1 MRAIRGRDGWIL
13 LGLWLAGVLLDVL
26 WLQRHA
32 QPPGWDQG
40 EHLSRALG
48 IWQVLGEAAPL
59 DPLWWHRLWAEA
71 PSYRG
76 PFTYLVTAPVFSLLG
91 PGYGSAVL
99 SNSLFQALLLG
110 SLHGLGRLAH
120 GRAAGLWAA
129 FLCTVAPALL
139 NQRSDYLID
148 FSLTAVLTA
157 TWWLLTVR
165 VLGRP
170 RHRWLWS
177 LGSGLG
183 LGVIVLTRPTGL
195 VMLWLPLLAL
205 AWRALAPLLR
215 RGRPD
220 PRARFGRLAE
230 ALLAAA
236 AAAAV
241 AWPWWSQNWLT
252 ILSTVNKARQWG
264 VLYQEG
270 LEANT
275 LAGWLF
281 YPRLLPT
288 MAGAA
293 LVAVVVA
300 GGALSRWRRGGPGRG
315 LAWRRLSWWLSF
327 PLGALLLATL
337 MSTKDFRFVLPL
349 VPQLCLGLGIVLASA
364 AGRWTPVW
372 RLAVVAIGIWGAL
385 ASQFALAA
393 NPTAFPPRPPVAGPP
408 WPLEAIVATIRQRSP
423 HQLSTLAVLPD
434 SQGLNAFNL
443 DAEGRR
449 QDFRVAARQT
459 VAPLDQLDGDL
470 AGYDWFL
477 LKGGD
482 QGVMSDERQ
491 AALAAMVRRSPAFQA
506 AGSWPLPDG
515 SSAELL
521 GRRDL
526 SLEVAPVACG
536 PGRDLELNLA
546 VEPPPPLRPGSAAVL
561 VSRLRGPADAL
572 RDGLLLL
579 DWRPGPAPSSGPA
592 DAGQTVVGA
601 RPVWRH
607 DRGIGQ
613 GLVRASPGGCLEVR
627 ERLALVV
634 PAGLP
639 NGTYRLRARALDS
652 QGRPLALRSAPL
664 TLTLTGG
671 GAPGGLAPGGQA
683 QARDAGAP
691 PNRIDQLLA
700 LGRLL
705 RAGDL
710 DRLFRQVGQ
719 INQRDP
725 QQVYLA
731 QGERLLRTRLQETGA
746 DPGEAGLEDL
756 YGLALAQALQ
766 RHADGAVDTLQRIVS
781 LEPTNPHALMAL
793 GFVQLYRFRPGQAQE
808 ALDAAARLDPGNRT
822 LRTLRIVA
830 RGLRLDVTGTLALLR

>member
-1 MRAIRGRDGWIL
+1 MRLARGRDGWIL

-26 WLQRHA
+26 WLRRHG
-32 QPPGWDQG
+32 QPPAWDQG

-48 IWQVLGEAAPL
+48 VWQVLGEAAPF
-59 DPLWWHRLWAEA
+59 DPLWWQRLWAET
-71 PSYRG
+71 PTYRG

-91 PGYGSAVL
+91 PGYGSAIL
-99 SNSLFQALLLG
+99 SNGLFQALLLG
-110 SLHGLGRLAH
+110 SLYGLGRLAH
-120 GRAAGLWAA
+120 SRAAGLWAA
-129 FLCTVAPALL
+129 FLCGVAPALL

-165 VLGRP
+165 VLSSP
-170 RHRWLWS
+170 RHPWLWS
-177 LGSGLG
+177 LGGGLG
-183 LGVIVLTRPTGL
+183 LGAVVLTRPTGL
-195 VMLWLPLLAL
+195 VMLWLPLLVLAWMAL
-205 AWRALAPLLR
+205 AALVQ
-215 RGRPD
+215 RGRP
-220 PRARFGRLAE
+220 ARLAE
-230 ALLAAA
+230 SLLAVAA
-236 AAAAV
+236 ATVV

-264 VLYQEG
+264 VLYQDG

-300 GGALSRWRRGGPGRG
+300 GGLLSRWRRRG
-315 LAWRRLSWWLSF
+315 APANALPWPQLAWWLSF
-327 PLGALLLATL
+327 PLGTLLLATL

-349 VPQLCLGLGIVLASA
+349 VPQLCLGLGVLLASA
-364 AGRWTPVW
+364 TGRWTTGW
-372 RLAVVAIGIWGAL
+372 RLAVVGIGVWGAL

-393 NPTAFPPRPPVAGPP
+393 NPTGFPPRPPISGPP

-449 QDFRVAARQT
+449 QNFRIAARQT
-459 VAPLDQLDGDL
+459 VAPVDQLDGDL
-470 AGYDWFL
+470 AGFDWFL

-482 QGVMSDERQ
+482 QGVMSDARQ
-491 AALAAMVRRSPAFQA
+491 AALDAMVRRSPAFQA
-506 AGSWPLPDG
+506 AGRWPLPDG
-515 SSAELL
+515 SSAELF
-521 GRRDL
+521 GRRQL
-526 SLEVAPVACG
+526 SLAVTPVACG
-536 PGRDLELNLA
+536 PDPSLQLDLS
-546 VEPPPPLRPGSAAVL
+546 VEPPAPLRPGSEAVL
-561 VSRLRGPADAL
+561 VSRLRGPAAQL

-579 DWRPGPAPSSGPA
+579 DWRP
-592 DAGQTVVGA
+592 D
-601 RPVWRH
+601 WRH

-613 GLVRASPGGCLEVR
+613 GMVRARPSGCLEVR

-639 NGTYRLRARALDS
+639 DGSYRLRARAIDG

-664 TLTLTGG
+664 TLTVAATGE
-671 GAPGGLAPGGQA
+671 LATEPDG
-683 QARDAGAP
+683 GAP

-705 RAGDL
+705 RRGELDL
-710 DRLFRQVGQ
+710 LFRQVGQ

-725 QQVYLA
+725 QQIYLV
-731 QGERLLRTRLQETGA
+731 QGERLLQARLQERPPSSG
-746 DPGEAGLEDL
+746 GAGLEDL

-793 GFVQLYRFRPGQAQE
+793 GFVQLYRFHPGQAQV

-822 LRTLRIVA
+822 LRTLRAVA
-830 RGLRLDVTGTLALLR
+830 SGLRLDVAGTLALLR

>member
-1 MRAIRGRDGWIL
+1 MRRTWGRDGWIL

-32 QPPGWDQG
+32 QPPAWDQG

-48 IWQVLGEAAPL
+48 VWQVLTEAAPL
-59 DPLWWHRLWAEA
+59 DPHWWQRLWAET
-71 PSYRG
+71 PTYRG

-91 PGYGSAVL
+91 PGYGSAIL

-129 FLCTVAPALL
+129 FLCAVSPALL

-157 TWWLLTVR
+157 TWWLLSVR

-170 RHRWLWS
+170 RHPWLWS
-177 LGSGLG
+177 LAGGLG
-183 LGVIVLTRPTGL
+183 LGAVVLTRPTGL
-195 VMLWLPLLAL
+195 VMLWLPLLGL
-205 AWRALAPLLR
+205 AWRALAPLLQ
-215 RGRPD
+215 RGRRD
-220 PRARFGRLAE
+220 PRTRFGRLAE

-236 AAAAV
+236 AATAV

-264 VLYQEG
+264 VLYQDG
-270 LEANT
+270 LEATT

-293 LVAVVVA
+293 LVALVVA
-300 GGALSRWRRGGPGRG
+300 GGALSHWRNPGGPAGPVP
-315 LAWRRLSWWLSF
+315 WRRLAWWLSF

-364 AGRWTPVW
+364 AGRWTPLW
-372 RLAVVAIGIWGAL
+372 RLAVVVIGIWGAL

-393 NPTAFPPRPPVAGPP
+393 NPTAFPPRPPVGGPP

-459 VAPLDQLDGDL
+459 VAPVDQLDGDL
-470 AGYDWFL
+470 AGFDWFL

-491 AALAAMVRRSPAFQA
+491 AALDALVRQSPAFRI
-506 AGSWPLPDG
+506 AGRWPLADG
-515 SSAELL
+515 SSAELF
-521 GRRDL
+521 GRRAL
-526 SLEVAPVACG
+526 GLEVDPVACG
-536 PGRDLELNLA
+536 PGPGLALNLA
-546 VEPPPPLRPGSAAVL
+546 VEPPPPLRPGSGAVL
-561 VSRLRGPADAL
+561 VSRLRGPAAEL
-572 RDGLLLL
+572 REGLLLL
-579 DWRPGPAPSSGPA
+579 DWLPQPPDPSGKAATGAAPA
-592 DAGQTVVGA
+592 
-601 RPVWRH
+601 WRH

-613 GLVRASPGGCLEVR
+613 GMVRAAPAGCLEVR
-627 ERLALVV
+627 ERLALLV

-639 NGTYRLRARALDS
+639 DGSYRLRARALDR

-664 TLTLTGG
+664 TLTVAGG
-671 GAPGGLAPGGQA
+671 VESPAA
-683 QARDAGAP
+683 QALDAVAP
-691 PNRIDQLLA
+691 PSRIDQLVA

-705 RAGDL
+705 RRGDL

-725 QQVYLA
+725 QQIYLS
-731 QGERLLRTRLQETGA
+731 QGERLLRARLQETGSA
-746 DPGEAGLEDL
+746 PGEAGLEDL

-766 RHADGAVDTLQRIVS
+766 RHADGAAGTLQRIVS

-793 GFVQLYRFRPGQAQE
+793 GFVQLYRFHPGQAQV
-808 ALDAAARLDPGNRT
+808 ALDAAARLDPGNST
-822 LRTLRIVA
+822 LRTLRAVA
-830 RGLRLDVTGTLALLR
+830 RGLRLDLAGSLALLR

>member
-1 MRAIRGRDGWIL
+1 MRRTRGRDGWIL
-13 LGLWLAGVLLDVL
+13 LGLWLAGLLLDVI
-26 WLQRHA
+26 WLQRHT
-32 QPPGWDQG
+32 QPPAWDQG

-48 IWQVLGEAAPL
+48 VWQVLGEAAPL
-59 DPLWWHRLWAEA
+59 DPLWWQRLWAET
-71 PSYRG
+71 PTYRG
-76 PFTYLVTAPVFSLLG
+76 PLTYLVTAPVFSLLG
-91 PGYGSAVL
+91 SGYGSAIL

-110 SLHGLGRLAH
+110 SLYGLGRLAR

-129 FLCTVAPALL
+129 FLCAVSPALL

-165 VLGRP
+165 VLSRP
-170 RHRWLWS
+170 RRPWLWS
-177 LGSGLG
+177 LGGGLG
-183 LGVIVLTRPTGL
+183 LGAVLLTRPTGL
-195 VMLWLPLLAL
+195 VMLWLPLLGL
-205 AWRALAPLLR
+205 AWKALAPLLR
-215 RGRPD
+215 RGRQG

-230 ALLAAA
+230 ALLAAT

-264 VLYQEG
+264 VLYQDG

-300 GGALSRWRRGGPGRG
+300 GGALSRWQRRGAPAPVVPWPQ
-315 LAWRRLSWWLSF
+315 LAWWLSF

-364 AGRWTPVW
+364 TGRWTPVW

-449 QDFRVAARQT
+449 QEFRVAARQT
-459 VAPLDQLDGDL
+459 VAPLEELNGDL
-470 AGYDWFL
+470 AGFDWFL
-477 LKGGD
+477 LKSGD

-491 AALAAMVRRSPAFQA
+491 AALDGLVRRSAAFRA
-506 AGSWPLPDG
+506 AGRWPLPDG
-515 SSAELL
+515 SSAELF
-521 GRRDL
+521 GRRSL
-526 SLEVAPVACG
+526 GLEVVPVACG
-536 PGRDLELNLA
+536 PGRDLDLSLA
-546 VEPPPPLRPGSAAVL
+546 VEPPPPLRPGSGAVL
-561 VSRLRGPADAL
+561 VSRLQGPAAVL

-579 DWRPGPAPSSGPA
+579 DWLPQPPTPS
-592 DAGQTVVGA
+592 GQVAATA
-601 RPVWRH
+601 MPRWRH

-613 GLVRASPGGCLEVR
+613 GMVRAAPGGCLEVR

-634 PAGLP
+634 PAGLAD
-639 NGTYRLRARALDS
+639 GSYRLRARALDR
-652 QGRPLALRSAPL
+652 QGRPLPLRSAPL
-664 TLTLTGG
+664 TLTVAGD
-671 GAPGGLAPGGQA
+671 GAQGPEVQA
-683 QARDAGAP
+683 IKAAAP
-691 PNRIDQLLA
+691 PIRIDQLVE

-705 RAGDL
+705 RSGDL

-725 QQVYLA
+725 QQIYLS

-746 DPGEAGLEDL
+746 DPGEADLEDL

-793 GFVQLYRFRPGQAQE
+793 GFVQLYRFHPGQAQV

-822 LRTLRIVA
+822 LRTLRAVA
-830 RGLRLDVTGTLALLR
+830 SGLRLDVAGTLALLR

>member
-1 MRAIRGRDGWIL
+1 MRLARSRDGWIL
-13 LGLWLAGVLLDVL
+13 LGLWLAGLLLDGL
-26 WLQRHA
+26 WLQRHG
-32 QPPGWDQG
+32 QPPAWDQG

-48 IWQVLGEAAPL
+48 VWQVLGEAAPF
-59 DPLWWHRLWAEA
+59 DPSWWQRLWAET
-71 PSYRG
+71 PTYRG
-76 PFTYLVTAPVFSLLG
+76 PVTYLVTAPVFSLLG
-91 PGYGSAVL
+91 PSYGSAIL

-110 SLHGLGRLAH
+110 SLYGLGRLAH
-120 GRAAGLWAA
+120 SRAAGLWAA
-129 FLCTVAPALL
+129 FLCGVAPALL

-165 VLGRP
+165 VLARP
-170 RHRWLWS
+170 RHPWLWS
-177 LGSGLG
+177 LGGGLG
-183 LGVIVLTRPTGL
+183 LGAVVLTRPTGL

-205 AWRALAPLLR
+205 AWMALAALIQ
-215 RGRPD
+215 RGR
-220 PRARFGRLAE
+220 RARLGE
-230 ALLAAA
+230 VLLAVAA
-236 AAAAV
+236 ATAM

-264 VLYQEG
+264 VLYQDG

-288 MAGAA
+288 MAGAG

-300 GGALSRWRRGGPGRG
+300 GGLLSRWRRRG
-315 LAWRRLSWWLSF
+315 APANALPWPQLAWWLSF

-349 VPQLCLGLGIVLASA
+349 VPQLCLGLGILLASA
-364 AGRWTPVW
+364 TGRWTTGW
-372 RLAVVAIGIWGAL
+372 RLAVVGIGVWGAL

-393 NPTAFPPRPPVAGPP
+393 NPTGFPPRPPIAGPG

-449 QDFRVAARQT
+449 QSFRVAARQT
-459 VAPLDQLDGDL
+459 VAPVDQLNGDL
-470 AGYDWFL
+470 AGFDWFL

-482 QGVMSDERQ
+482 QGVMSDARQ
-491 AALAAMVRRSPAFQA
+491 AALDAMVRRSPAFQA
-506 AGSWPLPDG
+506 AGRWPLPDG
-515 SSAELL
+515 SSAELF
-521 GRRDL
+521 GRRQL
-526 SLEVAPVACG
+526 SLAVTPVACG
-536 PGRDLELNLA
+536 PDPSLQLDLSVKPA
-546 VEPPPPLRPGSAAVL
+546 APLRPGSEAVL
-561 VSRLRGPADAL
+561 VSRLRGPAAQL

-579 DWRPGPAPSSGPA
+579 DWRP
-592 DAGQTVVGA
+592 D
-601 RPVWRH
+601 WRH

-613 GLVRASPGGCLEVR
+613 GMVRAGPSGCLEVR

-639 NGTYRLRARALDS
+639 DGSYRLRARAIDG

-664 TLTLTGG
+664 TLTVAATGEVATESDG
-671 GAPGGLAPGGQA
+671 GV
-683 QARDAGAP
+683 P

-705 RAGDL
+705 RRGELDL
-710 DRLFRQVGQ
+710 LFRQVGQ

-725 QQVYLA
+725 QQIYLA
-731 QGERLLRTRLQETGA
+731 QGERLLRARLQERPPSSGSA
-746 DPGEAGLEDL
+746 DLEDL

-793 GFVQLYRFRPGQAQE
+793 GFVQLYRFHPGQAQV

-822 LRTLRIVA
+822 LRTLRAVA
-830 RGLRLDVTGTLALLR
+830 SGLRLDVAGTLALLR

>member
-1 MRAIRGRDGWIL
+1 MRLARGRDGWIL

-26 WLQRHA
+26 WLRRHG
-32 QPPGWDQG
+32 QPPAWDQG

-48 IWQVLGEAAPL
+48 VWQVLGEAAPF
-59 DPLWWHRLWAEA
+59 DPLWWQRLWAET
-71 PSYRG
+71 PTYRG

-91 PGYGSAVL
+91 PGYGSAIL
-99 SNSLFQALLLG
+99 SNGLFQALLLG
-110 SLHGLGRLAH
+110 SLYGLGRLAH
-120 GRAAGLWAA
+120 SRAAGLWAA
-129 FLCTVAPALL
+129 FLCGVAPALL

-165 VLGRP
+165 VLARP
-170 RHRWLWS
+170 RHPWLWS
-177 LGSGLG
+177 LGGGLG
-183 LGVIVLTRPTGL
+183 LGAVVLTRPTGL
-195 VMLWLPLLAL
+195 VMLWLPLLVLAWMAL
-205 AWRALAPLLR
+205 AALVQ
-215 RGRPD
+215 RGRP
-220 PRARFGRLAE
+220 ARLAQS
-230 ALLAAA
+230 LLAAA
-236 AAAAV
+236 AATAV

-264 VLYQEG
+264 VLYQDG

-300 GGALSRWRRGGPGRG
+300 GGLLSRWRRRG
-315 LAWRRLSWWLSF
+315 APANALPWPQLAWWLSF

-349 VPQLCLGLGIVLASA
+349 VPQLCLGLGVLLASA
-364 AGRWTPVW
+364 TGRWTTGW
-372 RLAVVAIGIWGAL
+372 RLAVVGIGVWGAL

-393 NPTAFPPRPPVAGPP
+393 NPTGFPPRPPIAGPP

-449 QDFRVAARQT
+449 QNFRVAARQT
-459 VAPLDQLDGDL
+459 VAPVDQLDGDL
-470 AGYDWFL
+470 AGFDWFL

-482 QGVMSDERQ
+482 QGVMSDARQ
-491 AALAAMVRRSPAFQA
+491 AALDAMVRRSPAFQA
-506 AGSWPLPDG
+506 TGRWPLPDG
-515 SSAELL
+515 SSAELF

-526 SLEVAPVACG
+526 SLAVTPVACG
-536 PGRDLELNLA
+536 PDPSLQLDLS
-546 VEPPPPLRPGSAAVL
+546 VEPPAPLRPGSEAVL
-561 VSRLRGPADAL
+561 VSRLRGPAAQL

-579 DWRPGPAPSSGPA
+579 DWRP
-592 DAGQTVVGA
+592 D
-601 RPVWRH
+601 WRH

-613 GLVRASPGGCLEVR
+613 GMVRAGSSGCLEVR

-639 NGTYRLRARALDS
+639 DGSYGLRARAIDGR
-652 QGRPLALRSAPL
+652 GRPLALRSGPL
-664 TLTLTGG
+664 TLTVAAAGEVATGPDG
-671 GAPGGLAPGGQA
+671 
-683 QARDAGAP
+683 GAP

-705 RAGDL
+705 RRGELDL
-710 DRLFRQVGQ
+710 LFRQVGQ

-725 QQVYLA
+725 QQIYLA
-731 QGERLLRTRLQETGA
+731 QGERLLRARLQERPPSSGGA
-746 DPGEAGLEDL
+746 DLEGL

-793 GFVQLYRFRPGQAQE
+793 GFVQLYRFHPGQAQV

-822 LRTLRIVA
+822 LRTLRAVA
-830 RGLRLDVTGTLALLR
+830 SGLRLDVAGTLALLR

>member
-1 MRAIRGRDGWIL
+1 MRRTRGRDGWIL
-13 LGLWLAGVLLDVL
+13 LGLWLAGVLLDGL

-32 QPPGWDQG
+32 QPPAWDQG

-48 IWQVLGEAAPL
+48 VWQVLGEAAPL
-59 DPLWWHRLWAEA
+59 DPLWWQRLWAET
-71 PSYRG
+71 PTYRG
-76 PFTYLVTAPVFSLLG
+76 PLTYLVTAPVFSLLG
-91 PGYGSAVL
+91 PGYGSAIL

-110 SLHGLGRLAH
+110 SLYGLGRLAR

-129 FLCTVAPALL
+129 FFCAVAPALL

-165 VLGRP
+165 VLGCPRRP
-170 RHRWLWS
+170 WLWS
-177 LGSGLG
+177 LAGGLG
-183 LGVIVLTRPTGL
+183 LGAVVLTRPTGL

-215 RGRPD
+215 RGR
-220 PRARFGRLAE
+220 FGRIAE
-230 ALLAAA
+230 LLLAAA
-236 AAAAV
+236 AATAV

-264 VLYQEG
+264 VLYQDG

-300 GGALSRWRRGGPGRG
+300 GGALHWWRNRGVPAGALP
-315 LAWRRLSWWLSF
+315 WRRLAWWLSF

-372 RLAVVAIGIWGAL
+372 RLAVVAIGLWGAL

-459 VAPLDQLDGDL
+459 VGPVDQLDGDL
-470 AGYDWFL
+470 AGFDWFL

-491 AALAAMVRRSPAFQA
+491 AALDGLVRRSPAFQA
-506 AGSWPLPDG
+506 AGRWPLPDG
-515 SSAELL
+515 SSAELF
-521 GRRDL
+521 GRRQL
-526 SLEVAPVACG
+526 SLAVTPAACG
-536 PGRDLELNLA
+536 PGRDLALNLT
-546 VEPPPPLRPGSAAVL
+546 VEPPPPLRPGTGAVL
-561 VSRLRGPADAL
+561 VSRLRGPAAEL

-579 DWRPGPAPSSGPA
+579 DWRPDAAA
-592 DAGQTVVGA
+592 DGVPT
-601 RPVWRH
+601 WRH

-613 GLVRASPGGCLEVR
+613 GMVRAAPGGCLEVR

-639 NGTYRLRARALDS
+639 DGSYRLRARALDR
-652 QGRPLALRSAPL
+652 QGRPLPLRSAPL
-664 TLTLTGG
+664 TLAVAGG
-671 GAPGGLAPGGQA
+671 GAQGPEAQGKGA
-683 QARDAGAP
+683 QAMDTGAP
-691 PNRIDQLLA
+691 PNRIDQLVE

-725 QQVYLA
+725 QQIYLS
-731 QGERLLRTRLQETGA
+731 QGERLLRARLQETGA
-746 DPGEAGLEDL
+746 DPGEADLEDL

-793 GFVQLYRFRPGQAQE
+793 GFVQLYRFHPGQAQV

-822 LRTLRIVA
+822 LRTLRAVA
-830 RGLRLDVTGTLALLR
+830 SGLRLDVAGTLALLR

>member
-1 MRAIRGRDGWIL
+1 MRLARGRDGWIL
-13 LGLWLAGVLLDVL
+13 LGLWLAGLLLDVL

-32 QPPGWDQG
+32 QPPAWDQG

-48 IWQVLGEAAPL
+48 VWQVLGEVAPF
-59 DPLWWHRLWAEA
+59 DPLWWQRLWAET
-71 PSYRG
+71 PTYRG

-91 PGYGSAVL
+91 PGYSSAIL

-110 SLHGLGRLAH
+110 SLYGLGRLAH

-129 FLCTVAPALL
+129 FLCGVAPALL

-165 VLGRP
+165 VLARP
-170 RHRWLWS
+170 RHPWLWS
-177 LGSGLG
+177 LGGGLG
-183 LGVIVLTRPTGL
+183 LGAVVLTRPTGL
-195 VMLWLPLLAL
+195 VMLWLPLLVLAWMAL
-205 AWRALAPLLR
+205 AALVQ
-215 RGRPD
+215 RGRQ
-220 PRARFGRLAE
+220 ARLAE

-236 AAAAV
+236 AATAV

-264 VLYQEG
+264 VLYQVG

-288 MAGAA
+288 MAGAG

-300 GGALSRWRRGGPGRG
+300 GGALGRWRRRG
-315 LAWRRLSWWLSF
+315 APAKALPWPQLAWWLSF

-349 VPQLCLGLGIVLASA
+349 VPQLCLGLGILLASA
-364 AGRWTPVW
+364 TGRWTTGW
-372 RLAVVAIGIWGAL
+372 RLAVVGIGVWGAL

-393 NPTAFPPRPPVAGPP
+393 NPTGFPPRPPIAGPG

-449 QDFRVAARQT
+449 QSFRVAARQT
-459 VAPLDQLDGDL
+459 VAPVDQLNGDL
-470 AGYDWFL
+470 AGFDWFL

-482 QGVMSDERQ
+482 QGVMSDARQ
-491 AALAAMVRRSPAFQA
+491 AALDAMVRRSPAFQP
-506 AGSWPLPDG
+506 AGRWPLPDG
-515 SSAELL
+515 SSAELF
-521 GRRDL
+521 GRRNL
-526 SLEVAPVACG
+526 SLAVRPVACG
-536 PGRDLELNLA
+536 PDPSLQLDLS
-546 VEPPPPLRPGSAAVL
+546 VEPAAPLRPRSEAVL
-561 VSRLRGPADAL
+561 VSRLRGPAAQL
-572 RDGLLLL
+572 REGLLLL
-579 DWRPGPAPSSGPA
+579 DWRP
-592 DAGQTVVGA
+592 D
-601 RPVWRH
+601 WRH

-613 GLVRASPGGCLEVR
+613 GMVRAGPSGCLEVR

-639 NGTYRLRARALDS
+639 DGSYRLRARAIDG

-664 TLTLTGG
+664 TLTVAATGEVASEADG
-671 GAPGGLAPGGQA
+671 GV
-683 QARDAGAP
+683 P

-705 RAGDL
+705 RRGELDL
-710 DRLFRQVGQ
+710 LFRQVGQ

-725 QQVYLA
+725 QQIYLA
-731 QGERLLRTRLQETGA
+731 QGERLLRARLQERPPSSGSA
-746 DPGEAGLEDL
+746 DLEDL

-781 LEPTNPHALMAL
+781 LEPTNSHALMAL
-793 GFVQLYRFRPGQAQE
+793 GFVQLYRFHPGQAQV

-822 LRTLRIVA
+822 LRTLRAVA
-830 RGLRLDVTGTLALLR
+830 SGLRLDVAGTLALLR

>member
-1 MRAIRGRDGWIL
+1 MRLARGRDAWIL
-13 LGLWLAGVLLDVL
+13 LGLWLAGLLLDVL
-26 WLQRHA
+26 WLQRHG
-32 QPPGWDQG
+32 QPPAWDQG

-48 IWQVLGEAAPL
+48 VWQVLGEAAPF
-59 DPLWWHRLWAEA
+59 DPLWWHRLWAET
-71 PSYRG
+71 PTYRG

-91 PGYGSAVL
+91 PGYGSAIL

-110 SLHGLGRLAH
+110 SLYGLGRLAH
-120 GRAAGLWAA
+120 SRAAGLWAA
-129 FLCTVAPALL
+129 FLCGVAPALL

-165 VLGRP
+165 VLARP
-170 RHRWLWS
+170 HRPWLWS
-177 LGSGLG
+177 LGGGLG
-183 LGVIVLTRPTGL
+183 LGAVVLTRPTGL

-205 AWRALAPLLR
+205 AWMALLAPIQP
-215 RGRPD
+215 GRP
-220 PRARFGRLAE
+220 ARLSRLAQL
-230 ALLAAA
+230 LLAAA
-236 AAAAV
+236 AATVV

-264 VLYQEG
+264 VLYQDG

-300 GGALSRWRRGGPGRG
+300 GGGLSLRRRHGAPATALP
-315 LAWRRLSWWLSF
+315 WRRLTWWLSF

-349 VPQLCLGLGIVLASA
+349 VPQLCLGLGILLGSA
-364 AGRWTPVW
+364 TGRWTTGW
-372 RLAVVAIGIWGAL
+372 RLAVVGIGIWGAL

-393 NPTAFPPRPPVAGPP
+393 NPTGFPPRPPIAGPP

-459 VAPLDQLDGDL
+459 VAPVDQLGGDL
-470 AGYDWFL
+470 AGFDWFL

-491 AALAAMVRRSPAFQA
+491 AALDGMVRRSPAFQA
-506 AGSWPLPDG
+506 AGRWPLPDG
-515 SSAELL
+515 SSAELFE
-521 GRRDL
+521 RRQL
-526 SLEVAPVACG
+526 SLEVTPVACG
-536 PGRDLELNLA
+536 PDPSLQLDLS
-546 VEPPPPLRPGSAAVL
+546 VEPPAPLRPGSEAVL
-561 VSRLRGPADAL
+561 VSRLRGPAAQL

-579 DWRPGPAPSSGPA
+579 DWRQETAGGGLPS
-592 DAGQTVVGA
+592 
-601 RPVWRH
+601 WRH

-613 GLVRASPGGCLEVR
+613 GMLRAGSSACLEVR

-639 NGTYRLRARALDS
+639 DGTYQLRARALDR
-652 QGRPLALRSAPL
+652 QEQPLALRSSPL
-664 TLTLTGG
+664 PLAVAADGAGG
-671 GAPGGLAPGGQA
+671 G
-683 QARDAGAP
+683 RGAP
-691 PNRIDQLLA
+691 PNRIDQLVA

-705 RAGDL
+705 RRGEL
-710 DRLFRQVGQ
+710 DRLFQQVGQ

-725 QQVYLA
+725 QQIYLA
-731 QGERLLRTRLQETGA
+731 QAERLLRARLQAPPPDTGGS
-746 DPGEAGLEDL
+746 DLEDL

-793 GFVQLYRFRPGQAQE
+793 GFVQLYRFHPGQAQV

-822 LRTLRIVA
+822 LRTLRAVA
-830 RGLRLDVTGTLALLR
+830 SGLRLDVAGTLALLR

>member
-1 MRAIRGRDGWIL
+1 MRLARSRDGWIL
-13 LGLWLAGVLLDVL
+13 LGLWLAGLLLDGL
-26 WLQRHA
+26 WLQRHG
-32 QPPGWDQG
+32 QPPAWDQG

-48 IWQVLGEAAPL
+48 VWQVLGEAAPF
-59 DPLWWHRLWAEA
+59 DPSWWQRLWAET
-71 PSYRG
+71 PTYRG

-91 PGYGSAVL
+91 PGYGSAIL

-110 SLHGLGRLAH
+110 SLYGLGRLAH
-120 GRAAGLWAA
+120 SRAAGLWAA
-129 FLCTVAPALL
+129 FLCGVAPALL

-157 TWWLLTVR
+157 TWWLLSVR
-165 VLGRP
+165 VLARS
-170 RHRWLWS
+170 RHPWLWS
-177 LGSGLG
+177 LGGGLG
-183 LGVIVLTRPTGL
+183 LGAVVLTRPTGL

-205 AWRALAPLLR
+205 AWMALADLVQ
-215 RGRPD
+215 RGRP
-220 PRARFGRLAE
+220 ARLGE
-230 ALLAAA
+230 SLLAVAA
-236 AAAAV
+236 ATAV

-264 VLYQEG
+264 VLYQDG

-300 GGALSRWRRGGPGRG
+300 GGLLGRWRRRG
-315 LAWRRLSWWLSF
+315 APAKALPWPQLAWWLSF

-349 VPQLCLGLGIVLASA
+349 VPQLCLGLGILLASA
-364 AGRWTPVW
+364 TGRWTTGW
-372 RLAVVAIGIWGAL
+372 RLAVVGIGVWGAL

-393 NPTAFPPRPPVAGPP
+393 NPTGFPPRPPIAGPG

-449 QDFRVAARQT
+449 QNFRVAARQT
-459 VAPLDQLDGDL
+459 VAPVDQLDGDL
-470 AGYDWFL
+470 AGFDWFL

-482 QGVMSDERQ
+482 QGVMSDARQ
-491 AALAAMVRRSPAFQA
+491 TALDAMVRRSPAFQA
-506 AGSWPLPDG
+506 AGRWPLPDG
-515 SSAELL
+515 SSAELF
-521 GRRDL
+521 GRRNL
-526 SLEVAPVACG
+526 SLAVTPVACG
-536 PGRDLELNLA
+536 PDPSLQLDLN
-546 VEPPPPLRPGSAAVL
+546 VEPPAPLRPGREAVL
-561 VSRLRGPADAL
+561 VSRLRGPAAQL

-579 DWRPGPAPSSGPA
+579 DWRP
-592 DAGQTVVGA
+592 D
-601 RPVWRH
+601 WRH

-613 GLVRASPGGCLEVR
+613 GMVRADPSGCLEVR

-639 NGTYRLRARALDS
+639 DGSYGLRARAIDG
-652 QGRPLALRSAPL
+652 QGRPLALRIAPL
-664 TLTLTGG
+664 TLTVAATGEVANRPDG
-671 GAPGGLAPGGQA
+671 GAS
-683 QARDAGAP
+683 

-705 RAGDL
+705 RRGELDL
-710 DRLFRQVGQ
+710 LFRQVGQ

-725 QQVYLA
+725 QQIYLA
-731 QGERLLRTRLQETGA
+731 QGERLLRARLQERPPGSKGA
-746 DPGEAGLEDL
+746 DLEDL

-766 RHADGAVDTLQRIVS
+766 RHAAGAVDTLQRIVS

-793 GFVQLYRFRPGQAQE
+793 GFVQLYRFHPVQAQV

-822 LRTLRIVA
+822 LRTLRAVA
-830 RGLRLDVTGTLALLR
+830 SGLRLDVAGTLALLR

>member
-1 MRAIRGRDGWIL
+1 MRLARSRDGWIL
-13 LGLWLAGVLLDVL
+13 LGLWLAGLLLDGL
-26 WLQRHA
+26 WLQRHG
-32 QPPGWDQG
+32 QPPAWDQG
-40 EHLSRALG
+40 EHLSRAMG
-48 IWQVLGEAAPL
+48 VWQVLGEAAPF
-59 DPLWWHRLWAEA
+59 DPLWWQRLWAET
-71 PSYRG
+71 PTYRG

-91 PGYGSAVL
+91 PGYGSAIL

-110 SLHGLGRLAH
+110 SLYGLGRLAH
-120 GRAAGLWAA
+120 SRAAGLWAA
-129 FLCTVAPALL
+129 FLCGVAPALL

-148 FSLTAVLTA
+148 FSLTAALTA

-165 VLGRP
+165 VLARP
-170 RHRWLWS
+170 RHPWLWS
-177 LGSGLG
+177 LGGGLG
-183 LGVIVLTRPTGL
+183 LGAVVLTRPTGL

-205 AWRALAPLLR
+205 AWMALAALVQ
-215 RGRPD
+215 RGH
-220 PRARFGRLAE
+220 RARLGE

-236 AAAAV
+236 AATAV

-264 VLYQEG
+264 VLYQDG

-288 MAGAA
+288 MAGAG
-293 LVAVVVA
+293 LVAVVVV
-300 GGALSRWRRGGPGRG
+300 GGLLSRWRRRG
-315 LAWRRLSWWLSF
+315 APANALPWPQLAWWLSF

-349 VPQLCLGLGIVLASA
+349 VPQLCLGLGILLASA
-364 AGRWTPVW
+364 TGRWTTGW
-372 RLAVVAIGIWGAL
+372 RLAVVGIGVWGAL

-393 NPTAFPPRPPVAGPP
+393 NPTGFPPRPPIAGPG

-449 QDFRVAARQT
+449 QSFRVAARQT
-459 VAPLDQLDGDL
+459 VAPVDQLNGDL
-470 AGYDWFL
+470 AGFDWFL

-482 QGVMSDERQ
+482 QGVMSDARQ
-491 AALAAMVRRSPAFQA
+491 AALDAMVRRSPAFQP
-506 AGSWPLPDG
+506 AGRWPLPDG
-515 SSAELL
+515 SSAELF
-521 GRRDL
+521 GRRQL
-526 SLEVAPVACG
+526 SLAVTPVACG
-536 PGRDLELNLA
+536 PDPSLQLDLS
-546 VEPPPPLRPGSAAVL
+546 VEPAAPLRPGSEAVL
-561 VSRLRGPADAL
+561 VSRLRGPAAQL

-579 DWRPGPAPSSGPA
+579 DWRA
-592 DAGQTVVGA
+592 D
-601 RPVWRH
+601 WRH

-613 GLVRASPGGCLEVR
+613 GMVRAGPSGCLEVR

-639 NGTYRLRARALDS
+639 DGSYRLRARAIDG
-652 QGRPLALRSAPL
+652 QGQPLALRSAPL
-664 TLTLTGG
+664 TLTVAATGEVATEADG
-671 GAPGGLAPGGQA
+671 GV
-683 QARDAGAP
+683 P

-705 RAGDL
+705 RRGELDL
-710 DRLFRQVGQ
+710 LFRQVGQ

-725 QQVYLA
+725 QQIYLA
-731 QGERLLRTRLQETGA
+731 QGEHLLRARLQERPPSPGSA
-746 DPGEAGLEDL
+746 DLEDL

-793 GFVQLYRFRPGQAQE
+793 GFVQLYRFHPGQAQV

-822 LRTLRIVA
+822 LRTLRAVA
-830 RGLRLDVTGTLALLR
+830 SGLRLDVAGTRALLR

>member
-1 MRAIRGRDGWIL
+1 MRRRRGRDGWIL

-32 QPPGWDQG
+32 QPPAWDQG

-48 IWQVLGEAAPL
+48 VWQVLGEAAPL
-59 DPLWWHRLWAEA
+59 DPVWWQRLWAET
-71 PSYRG
+71 PTYRG

-91 PGYGSAVL
+91 PGYGSAIL

-110 SLHGLGRLAH
+110 SLYGLGRLAH

-129 FLCTVAPALL
+129 FLCAVAPALL

-170 RHRWLWS
+170 RRPWLWS
-177 LGSGLG
+177 LAGGLG
-183 LGVIVLTRPTGL
+183 LGAVVLTRPTGL
-195 VMLWLPLLAL
+195 VMLWLPLLGL
-205 AWRALAPLLR
+205 AWRATAPLLR
-215 RGRPD
+215 RGR
-220 PRARFGRLAE
+220 FGRLAE
-230 ALLAAA
+230 VLLAAA
-236 AAAAV
+236 AATAV

-264 VLYQEG
+264 VLYQDG

-293 LVAVVVA
+293 LVAVVAA
-300 GGALSRWRRGGPGRG
+300 GGALHWWRTRRTPVGSLPWRP
-315 LAWRRLSWWLSF
+315 LAWWLSF

-449 QDFRVAARQT
+449 QTFRVAARQT
-459 VAPLDQLDGDL
+459 VAPVDQLDGDL
-470 AGYDWFL
+470 AGFDWFL

-491 AALAAMVRRSPAFQA
+491 AALDGLVRRSPAFQA
-506 AGSWPLPDG
+506 AGRWPLPDG
-515 SSAELL
+515 SSAELF
-521 GRRDL
+521 GRRTL
-526 SLEVAPVACG
+526 GLEVLPVACG
-536 PGRDLELNLA
+536 PGRELALNLT
-546 VEPPPPLRPGSAAVL
+546 VEPPPPLRPGSGAVL
-561 VSRLRGPADAL
+561 VSRLRGPAAEL

-579 DWRPGPAPSSGPA
+579 DWRPLPPGRTGRVA
-592 DAGQTVVGA
+592 AGAV
-601 RPVWRH
+601 PHWRH

-613 GLVRASPGGCLEVR
+613 GMVRAEPGGCLEVR

-639 NGTYRLRARALDS
+639 DGSYRLRARALDR
-652 QGRPLALRSAPL
+652 QGGPLALRSAPL
-664 TLTLTGG
+664 TLTVAGG
-671 GAPGGLAPGGQA
+671 GAGM
-683 QARDAGAP
+683 DAGAP
-691 PNRIDQLLA
+691 PNRIDQLVE

-705 RAGDL
+705 RTGDL
-710 DRLFRQVGQ
+710 DQLFRQVGQ

-725 QQVYLA
+725 QQIYLS
-731 QGERLLRTRLQETGA
+731 QGERLLRARLQVTGA
-746 DPGEAGLEDL
+746 DPGEADLEDL

-793 GFVQLYRFRPGQAQE
+793 GFVQLYRFHPGQAQV

-830 RGLRLDVTGTLALLR
+830 RGLRLDLAGTLALLR

>member
-1 MRAIRGRDGWIL
+1 MRQARGRDGWIL
-13 LGLWLAGVLLDVL
+13 LGLWLAGLLLDGL

-32 QPPGWDQG
+32 QPPAWDQG

-48 IWQVLGEAAPL
+48 VWQVLGEAAPF
-59 DPLWWHRLWAEA
+59 DPLWWQRLWAET
-71 PSYRG
+71 PTYRG
-76 PFTYLVTAPVFSLLG
+76 PFTYLVTSPVFSLLG
-91 PGYGSAVL
+91 PGYGSAIL

-110 SLHGLGRLAH
+110 SLYGLGRLAH
-120 GRAAGLWAA
+120 SRAAGLWAA
-129 FLCTVAPALL
+129 FLCGVAPALL

-165 VLGRP
+165 VLAHPRRP
-170 RHRWLWS
+170 WLWS
-177 LGSGLG
+177 LGGGLG
-183 LGVIVLTRPTGL
+183 LGAVVLTRPTGL

-205 AWRALAPLLR
+205 AWTALAALVQ
-215 RGRPD
+215 RGRP
-220 PRARFGRLAE
+220 ARLAE
-230 ALLAAA
+230 SLLALAAA
-236 AAAAV
+236 TAL

-264 VLYQEG
+264 VLYQDG

-300 GGALSRWRRGGPGRG
+300 GGALSWWRRHGTPATP
-315 LAWRRLSWWLSF
+315 LPWRRLAWWLSF

-349 VPQLCLGLGIVLASA
+349 VPQLCLGLGVVLASA
-364 AGRWTPVW
+364 TGRWTTGW
-372 RLAVVAIGIWGAL
+372 RLAVVGIGIWGAL

-393 NPTAFPPRPPVAGPP
+393 NPTGFPPRPPIAGPP
-408 WPLEAIVATIRQRSP
+408 WPLEGIVATIRQRSP

-470 AGYDWFL
+470 AGFDWFL

-491 AALAAMVRRSPAFQA
+491 AALDAMVRRSPAFQA
-506 AGSWPLPDG
+506 AGRWPLPDG
-515 SSAELL
+515 SSAELF
-521 GRRDL
+521 GRRAL
-526 SLEVAPVACG
+526 SLEVTPVACG
-536 PGRDLELNLA
+536 PDRRLQLDLS
-546 VEPPPPLRPGSAAVL
+546 VVPPSPLRPGGEALL
-561 VSRLRGPADAL
+561 VSRLRGPAAQV

-579 DWRPGPAPSSGPA
+579 DWRM
-592 DAGQTVVGA
+592 DAAAAGVPT
-601 RPVWRH
+601 WRH

-613 GLVRASPGGCLEVR
+613 GMVRAGTAACLEVR

-639 NGTYRLRARALDS
+639 DGTYRLRARATDG
-652 QGRPLALRSAPL
+652 QGRPLALESAPL
-664 TLTLTGG
+664 TLTVAAAASGG
-671 GAPGGLAPGGQA
+671 I
-683 QARDAGAP
+683 DAGAP
-691 PNRIDQLLA
+691 PNRIDQLVD

-705 RAGDL
+705 RRGEL

-731 QGERLLRTRLQETGA
+731 QAERLLRARLQERPARSGGA
-746 DPGEAGLEDL
+746 DLEDL

-793 GFVQLYRFRPGQAQE
+793 GFVQLYRFHPGQAQV

-822 LRTLRIVA
+822 LRTLRAVA
-830 RGLRLDVTGTLALLR
+830 SGLRLDVAGTLALLR

>member
-1 MRAIRGRDGWIL
+1 MRLARGRDGWIL
-13 LGLWLAGVLLDVL
+13 LGLWLAGVLLDGL
-26 WLQRHA
+26 WLRRHG
-32 QPPGWDQG
+32 QPPAWDQG

-48 IWQVLGEAAPL
+48 VWQVLGEAAPF
-59 DPLWWHRLWAEA
+59 DPLWWQRLWAET
-71 PSYRG
+71 PTYRG

-91 PGYGSAVL
+91 PGYGSAIL
-99 SNSLFQALLLG
+99 SNGLFQALLLG
-110 SLHGLGRLAH
+110 SLYGLGRLAH
-120 GRAAGLWAA
+120 SRAAGLWAA
-129 FLCTVAPALL
+129 FLCGVAPALL

-165 VLGRP
+165 VLARP
-170 RHRWLWS
+170 RHPWLWS
-177 LGSGLG
+177 LGGGLG
-183 LGVIVLTRPTGL
+183 LGAVVLTRPTGL
-195 VMLWLPLLAL
+195 VMLWLPLLVLAWMAL
-205 AWRALAPLLR
+205 AALLR
-215 RGRPD
+215 RGRP
-220 PRARFGRLAE
+220 ARLAE
-230 ALLAAA
+230 SLLAAA
-236 AAAAV
+236 AATAV

-264 VLYQEG
+264 VLYQDG

-300 GGALSRWRRGGPGRG
+300 GGLLSRWRRRG
-315 LAWRRLSWWLSF
+315 APANALAWPQLAWWLSF

-364 AGRWTPVW
+364 TGRWTAVW
-372 RLAVVAIGIWGAL
+372 RLAVVGIGVWGAL

-393 NPTAFPPRPPVAGPP
+393 NPTAFPPRPPVGAPP
-408 WPLEAIVATIRQRSP
+408 WPLEGIVATIRQRSP

-449 QDFRVAARQT
+449 QNFRVAARQT
-459 VAPLDQLDGDL
+459 VAPVDQLDGDL
-470 AGYDWFL
+470 AGFDWFL

-482 QGVMSDERQ
+482 QGVMSDARQ
-491 AALAAMVRRSPAFQA
+491 AALDAMVRRSPAFQT
-506 AGSWPLPDG
+506 AGRWPLPDG
-515 SSAELL
+515 SSAELF
-521 GRRDL
+521 GRRNL
-526 SLEVAPVACG
+526 SLAVAPVACG
-536 PGRDLELNLA
+536 PDPSLQLDLS
-546 VEPPPPLRPGSAAVL
+546 VEPPAPLRPGSEAVL
-561 VSRLRGPADAL
+561 VSRLRGPAAQL

-579 DWRPGPAPSSGPA
+579 DWRPN
-592 DAGQTVVGA
+592 
-601 RPVWRH
+601 WRH

-613 GLVRASPGGCLEVR
+613 GMVRASPSGCLEVR

-639 NGTYRLRARALDS
+639 DGSYGLRARAIDG

-664 TLTLTGG
+664 TLTVAATGEVAAG
-671 GAPGGLAPGGQA
+671 PNG
-683 QARDAGAP
+683 GAP

-705 RAGDL
+705 RRGELDL
-710 DRLFRQVGQ
+710 LFGQVGQ

-731 QGERLLRTRLQETGA
+731 QGERLLRARLQERPPSSGGA
-746 DPGEAGLEDL
+746 DLEDL

-793 GFVQLYRFRPGQAQE
+793 GFVQLYRFHPGQAQV

-822 LRTLRIVA
+822 LRTLRAVA
-830 RGLRLDVTGTLALLR
+830 SGLRLDVAGTLALLR

>member
-1 MRAIRGRDGWIL
+1 MRRTRGRDGWIL

-32 QPPGWDQG
+32 QPPAWDQG

-48 IWQVLGEAAPL
+48 VWQVLGEAAPL
-59 DPLWWHRLWAEA
+59 DPLWWQRLWAET
-71 PSYRG
+71 PTYRG
-76 PFTYLVTAPVFSLLG
+76 PLTYLVTAPVFSLLG
-91 PGYGSAVL
+91 PGYGSAIL

-110 SLHGLGRLAH
+110 SLYGLGRLAR

-129 FLCTVAPALL
+129 FLCAVSPALL

-165 VLGRP
+165 VLDRP
-170 RHRWLWS
+170 RHPWLWS
-177 LGSGLG
+177 LAGGLG
-183 LGVIVLTRPTGL
+183 LGAVVLTRPTGL

-215 RGRPD
+215 RGRPG

-264 VLYQEG
+264 VLYQDG

-300 GGALSRWRRGGPGRG
+300 GGALGWWRRRG
-315 LAWRRLSWWLSF
+315 APVPVLPWRRLAWWLSF

-449 QDFRVAARQT
+449 QEFRVAARQT

-470 AGYDWFL
+470 AGFDWFL

-491 AALAAMVRRSPAFQA
+491 AALDGLVRRSPAFQA
-506 AGSWPLPDG
+506 SGRWPLPDG
-515 SSAELL
+515 SSAELF
-521 GRRDL
+521 GRRTL
-526 SLEVAPVACG
+526 GLEVLPVACG
-536 PGRDLELNLA
+536 PGRDLVLNLA
-546 VEPPPPLRPGSAAVL
+546 VEPPPPLRPGSGAVL
-561 VSRLRGPADAL
+561 VSRLRGPAAEL

-579 DWRPGPAPSSGPA
+579 DWRPEAA
-592 DAGQTVVGA
+592 AAGVPT
-601 RPVWRH
+601 WRH

-613 GLVRASPGGCLEVR
+613 GMVRAAPDGCLEVR

-639 NGTYRLRARALDS
+639 DGPYRLRARALDR
-652 QGRPLALRSAPL
+652 QGRPLPLRSAPL
-664 TLTLTGG
+664 TLTVAGD
-671 GAPGGLAPGGQA
+671 GAQGPEAQGKGA
-683 QARDAGAP
+683 QAMDAGAP
-691 PNRIDQLLA
+691 PNRIDQLVE

-705 RAGDL
+705 RRGDL
-710 DRLFRQVGQ
+710 ELLFRQVGQ

-725 QQVYLA
+725 QQIYLS
-731 QGERLLRTRLQETGA
+731 QGERLLRARLQETGA
-746 DPGEAGLEDL
+746 DPGEADLEDL

-793 GFVQLYRFRPGQAQE
+793 GFVQLYRFHPGQAQV

-822 LRTLRIVA
+822 LRTLRAVA
-830 RGLRLDVTGTLALLR
+830 SGLRLDLAGTLALLR

>member
-1 MRAIRGRDGWIL
+1 MRRARGRDGWIL
-13 LGLWLAGVLLDVL
+13 LGLWLAGLLLDVL

-32 QPPGWDQG
+32 QPPAWDQG

-48 IWQVLGEAAPL
+48 VWQELGEAAPF
-59 DPLWWHRLWAEA
+59 DPLWWQRLWAET
-71 PSYRG
+71 PTYRG

-91 PGYGSAVL
+91 PGYGSAIL
-99 SNSLFQALLLG
+99 SNSVFQALLLG
-110 SLHGLGRLAH
+110 SLYGLGRLAH
-120 GRAAGLWAA
+120 SRAAGLWAA
-129 FLCTVAPALL
+129 FLCGVAPALL

-165 VLGRP
+165 VLARP
-170 RHRWLWS
+170 WPPWLWS
-177 LGSGLG
+177 LGGGLG
-183 LGVIVLTRPTGL
+183 LGAVILTRPTGL
-195 VMLWLPLLAL
+195 VMLWLPLLGLSWMAL
-205 AWRALAPLLR
+205 VPLLQ
-215 RGRPD
+215 RGRK
-220 PRARFGRLAE
+220 ARFGRLAE
-230 ALLAAA
+230 LLLALAAA
-236 AAAAV
+236 TAV

-264 VLYQEG
+264 VLYQDG

-300 GGALSRWRRGGPGRG
+300 GGLLSRWRRPGAPANALPWPQ
-315 LAWRRLSWWLSF
+315 LAWWLSF

-337 MSTKDFRFVLPL
+337 MSTKDFRFVLPM
-349 VPQLCLGLGIVLASA
+349 VPQLCLGLGILLASA
-364 AGRWTPVW
+364 IGRWTTGW
-372 RLAVVAIGIWGAL
+372 RLAVVGIGVWGAL

-393 NPTAFPPRPPVAGPP
+393 NPTGFPPRPPIAGPP

-449 QDFRVAARQT
+449 QTFRVAARQT
-459 VAPLDQLDGDL
+459 VAPVDQLDGDL
-470 AGYDWFL
+470 AGFDWFL

-491 AALAAMVRRSPAFQA
+491 AALDAQVRRSPAFQA
-506 AGSWPLPDG
+506 AGRWPLPDG
-515 SSAELL
+515 SSAELF

-526 SLEVAPVACG
+526 SLAVTPVACG
-536 PGRDLELNLA
+536 PDSSLQLDLS
-546 VEPPPPLRPGSAAVL
+546 VEPPAPLRPGREAVL
-561 VSRLRGPADAL
+561 VSRLRGPAAQL

-579 DWRPGPAPSSGPA
+579 DWRP
-592 DAGQTVVGA
+592 D
-601 RPVWRH
+601 WRH

-613 GLVRASPGGCLEVR
+613 GMVRAGASGCLEVR

-639 NGTYRLRARALDS
+639 DGSYRLRARAIDG

-664 TLTLTGG
+664 TLSVAAAGELATGPEG
-671 GAPGGLAPGGQA
+671 GAA
-683 QARDAGAP
+683 

-705 RAGDL
+705 RRGELDL
-710 DRLFRQVGQ
+710 LFQQVGQ

-725 QQVYLA
+725 QQIYLA
-731 QGERLLRTRLQETGA
+731 QGERLLRARLQGRPPSPGGA
-746 DPGEAGLEDL
+746 DLEDL

-793 GFVQLYRFRPGQAQE
+793 GFVQLYRFHPGQAQV

-830 RGLRLDVTGTLALLR
+830 RGLRLDVAGTLALLR

>member
-1 MRAIRGRDGWIL
+1 MRLARRRDAWIL
-13 LGLWLAGVLLDVL
+13 LGLWLAGLLLDVL
-26 WLQRHA
+26 WLQRHG
-32 QPPGWDQG
+32 QPPAWDQG

-48 IWQVLGEAAPL
+48 VWQVLGEAAPF
-59 DPLWWHRLWAEA
+59 DPLWWQRLWAET
-71 PSYRG
+71 PTYRG

-91 PGYGSAVL
+91 PGYGSAIL
-99 SNSLFQALLLG
+99 SNSLFEALLLG
-110 SLHGLGRLAH
+110 SLYGMGRLAH
-120 GRAAGLWAA
+120 SRAAGLWSA
-129 FLCTVAPALL
+129 FLCGVAPALL

-165 VLGRP
+165 VLASP
-170 RHRWLWS
+170 RHPWLWT
-177 LGSGLG
+177 LGGGLG
-183 LGVIVLTRPTGL
+183 LGAVVLTRPTGL

-205 AWRALAPLLR
+205 AWMALAALVQQ
-215 RGRPD
+215 GRP
-220 PRARFGRLAE
+220 ARLAE
-230 ALLAAA
+230 SLLGVAAA
-236 AAAAV
+236 TAV

-264 VLYQEG
+264 VLYQDG

-288 MAGAA
+288 MAGAT

-300 GGALSRWRRGGPGRG
+300 GGALSWWRSRVAPATA
-315 LAWRRLSWWLSF
+315 LPWRRLAWWLSF

-349 VPQLCLGLGIVLASA
+349 VPQLCLALGILLASA
-364 AGRWTPVW
+364 TGRWTTSW
-372 RLAVVAIGIWGAL
+372 RLAVVGLGIWGAL

-393 NPTAFPPRPPVAGPP
+393 NPTGFPPRPPIADPP

-423 HQLSTLAVLPD
+423 YQLSTLAVLPD

-470 AGYDWFL
+470 AGFDWFL

-491 AALAAMVRRSPAFQA
+491 AALDGLVRRSAAFQP
-506 AGSWPLPDG
+506 AGRWPLPDG
-515 SSAELL
+515 SSAELF

-526 SLEVAPVACG
+526 SLEVTPVACG
-536 PGRDLELNLA
+536 PDRRLQLDLS
-546 VEPPPPLRPGSAAVL
+546 VEPPAPLRPGSEAVL
-561 VSRLRGPADAL
+561 VSRLRGPADQL

-579 DWRPGPAPSSGPA
+579 DWRP
-592 DAGQTVVGA
+592 D
-601 RPVWRH
+601 WRH

-613 GLVRASPGGCLEVR
+613 GMVRAGAAGCLEVR

-639 NGTYRLRARALDS
+639 DGTYQLQARATDG
-652 QGRPLALRSAPL
+652 QGRPLALQSAPL
-664 TLTLTGG
+664 PLTVAATGG
-671 GAPGGLAPGGQA
+671 GTQ
-683 QARDAGAP
+683 AGAP
-691 PNRIDQLLA
+691 PNRIDQLVD

-705 RAGDL
+705 RRGEL

-725 QQVYLA
+725 QQIYLA
-731 QGERLLRTRLQETGA
+731 QGERLLRARLQERPARSGSA
-746 DPGEAGLEDL
+746 DLEDL

-781 LEPTNPHALMAL
+781 IEPTNPHALMAL
-793 GFVQLYRFRPGQAQE
+793 GFVQLYRFHPGQAQV

-822 LRTLRIVA
+822 LRTLRAVA
-830 RGLRLDVTGTLALLR
+830 SGLRLDVAGTLALLR

>member
-1 MRAIRGRDGWIL
+1 MSRTRGRDGWIL
-13 LGLWLAGVLLDVL
+13 LGLWLAGVLLDVF

-32 QPPGWDQG
+32 QPPAWDQG

-48 IWQVLGEAAPL
+48 VWQVLGEAAPL
-59 DPLWWHRLWAEA
+59 DPLWWQRLWAET
-71 PSYRG
+71 PTYRG
-76 PFTYLVTAPVFSLLG
+76 PLTYLVTAPVFSLLG
-91 PGYGSAVL
+91 PGYGSAIL

-110 SLHGLGRLAH
+110 SLYGLGRLAR

-129 FLCTVAPALL
+129 FFCAVSPALL

-165 VLGRP
+165 VLDRP
-170 RHRWLWS
+170 RRPWLWS
-177 LGSGLG
+177 LAGGLG
-183 LGVIVLTRPTGL
+183 LGAVFLTRPTGL

-215 RGRPD
+215 RGRPG

-236 AAAAV
+236 AATAV

-264 VLYQEG
+264 VLYQDG

-300 GGALSRWRRGGPGRG
+300 GGALHGWRSRGVPAGALP
-315 LAWRRLSWWLSF
+315 WRRLAWWLSF

-349 VPQLCLGLGIVLASA
+349 VPQLCLGLGVVLASA

-408 WPLEAIVATIRQRSP
+408 WPLEAIVSTIRQRSP

-449 QDFRVAARQT
+449 QQFRVAARQT

-470 AGYDWFL
+470 AGFDWFL

-491 AALAAMVRRSPAFQA
+491 AALDGLVRRSPAFQA
-506 AGSWPLPDG
+506 AGRWPLPDG
-515 SSAELL
+515 SSAELF
-521 GRRDL
+521 GRRAL
-526 SLEVAPVACG
+526 GLEVLPVACG
-536 PGRDLELNLA
+536 PGRDLALNLA
-546 VEPPPPLRPGSAAVL
+546 VEPPPPLRPGSGAVL
-561 VSRLRGPADAL
+561 VSRLRGPAAEL
-572 RDGLLLL
+572 RDGLMLL
-579 DWRPGPAPSSGPA
+579 DWRPDTAA
-592 DAGQTVVGA
+592 DGVPT
-601 RPVWRH
+601 WRH

-613 GLVRASPGGCLEVR
+613 GMVRAAPGGCLEVR

-639 NGTYRLRARALDS
+639 DGSYRLRARALDR
-652 QGRPLALRSAPL
+652 QGRPLPLRSAPL
-664 TLTLTGG
+664 TLTVAGD
-671 GAPGGLAPGGQA
+671 GAQNTKTQA
-683 QARDAGAP
+683 MDAGAP
-691 PNRIDQLLA
+691 PNRIDQLVE

-705 RAGDL
+705 RSGDL

-725 QQVYLA
+725 QQIYLS
-731 QGERLLRTRLQETGA
+731 QGERLLRARLQETGA
-746 DPGEAGLEDL
+746 DPGEADLEDL

-793 GFVQLYRFRPGQAQE
+793 GFVQLYRFHPGQAQV

-822 LRTLRIVA
+822 LRTLRAVA
-830 RGLRLDVTGTLALLR
+830 SGLRLDVAGTLALLR

>member
-1 MRAIRGRDGWIL
+1 MRRVRGRDGWIL
-13 LGLWLAGVLLDVL
+13 LGLWLAGLLLDGL

-32 QPPGWDQG
+32 QPPAWDQG

-48 IWQVLGEAAPL
+48 VWRVLGEAAPF
-59 DPLWWHRLWAEA
+59 DPLWWQRLWAET
-71 PSYRG
+71 PTYRG
-76 PFTYLVTAPVFSLLG
+76 PFTYLVTAPVFALLG
-91 PGYGSAVL
+91 PGYASAIL

-110 SLHGLGRLAH
+110 SLYGLGRLAH
-120 GRAAGLWAA
+120 SRAAGLWAA
-129 FLCTVAPALL
+129 FLCAVAPALL

-170 RHRWLWS
+170 RHPWLWS
-177 LGSGLG
+177 LGGGLG
-183 LGVIVLTRPTGL
+183 LGAVVLTRPTGL
-195 VMLWLPLLAL
+195 VMLWLPLLGL
-205 AWRALAPLLR
+205 AWRALVPLLR
-215 RGRPD
+215 RGRQA
-220 PRARFGRLAE
+220 PRARFGRLVE
-230 ALLAAA
+230 VLLAAA

-264 VLYQEG
+264 VLYQDG

-288 MAGAA
+288 MAGAG

-300 GGALSRWRRGGPGRG
+300 GGALSRWQRRGGPGPV
-315 LAWRRLSWWLSF
+315 LPWRRLAWWLSF

-364 AGRWTPVW
+364 AGRWTPIW
-372 RLAVVAIGIWGAL
+372 RLAVVAIGLWGAL

-393 NPTAFPPRPPVAGPP
+393 NPTAFPPRPPVGGPP

-459 VAPLDQLDGDL
+459 VAPLEELDGDL
-470 AGYDWFL
+470 AGFDWFL

-491 AALAAMVRRSPAFQA
+491 AALDGLVRRSPAFQA
-506 AGSWPLPDG
+506 AGRWPLPDG
-515 SSAELL
+515 SSAELF

-526 SLEVAPVACG
+526 SLEVVPVACG
-536 PGRDLELNLA
+536 PGRDLALALA
-546 VEPPPPLRPGSAAVL
+546 VEPPSPLRPGLGAVL
-561 VSRLRGPADAL
+561 LSRLRGPAAEL

-579 DWRPGPAPSSGPA
+579 DWLPEPSDAAGPPATGAGPA
-592 DAGQTVVGA
+592 
-601 RPVWRH
+601 WRH

-613 GLVRASPGGCLEVR
+613 GMVRGAPGGCLEVR
-627 ERLALVV
+627 ERLALAV

-639 NGTYRLRARALDS
+639 AGSYRLRARALDR

-664 TLTLTGG
+664 TLTVAGG
-671 GAPGGLAPGGQA
+671 SGSQGGETRATDP
-683 QARDAGAP
+683 GAP
-691 PNRIDQLLA
+691 PNRIDQLVE

-725 QQVYLA
+725 QQIYLP
-731 QGERLLRTRLQETGA
+731 QGERLLRSRLQETGA

-793 GFVQLYRFRPGQAQE
+793 GFVQLYRFHPGQAQV

-822 LRTLRIVA
+822 LRTLRVVA
-830 RGLRLDVTGTLALLR
+830 SGLRLDVAGTLALLR

>member
-1 MRAIRGRDGWIL
+1 MRRARGRDGWIL
-13 LGLWLAGVLLDVL
+13 LGLWLAGLLLDVL

-32 QPPGWDQG
+32 QPPAWDQG

-48 IWQVLGEAAPL
+48 VWQVLGEAAPL
-59 DPLWWHRLWAEA
+59 DPLWWQRLWAET
-71 PSYRG
+71 PTYRG

-91 PGYGSAVL
+91 PGYASAIL

-110 SLHGLGRLAH
+110 SLYGLGRLAH

-129 FLCTVAPALL
+129 FLCAVAPALL

-157 TWWLLTVR
+157 TWWLFTVR

-170 RHRWLWS
+170 RLPWLWS
-177 LGSGLG
+177 LGGGLG
-183 LGVIVLTRPTGL
+183 LGAVVLTRPTGL
-195 VMLWLPLLAL
+195 VMLWLPLLGL
-205 AWRALAPLLR
+205 AWRALVPLLR
-215 RGRPD
+215 LGRPGA
-220 PRARFGRLAE
+220 RARFGRLAE
-230 ALLAAA
+230 VLLAAA
-236 AAAAV
+236 AATAV

-264 VLYQEG
+264 VLYQDG
-270 LEANT
+270 LDANT

-300 GGALSRWRRGGPGRG
+300 GGGLSRWPRRGGPGPA
-315 LAWRRLSWWLSF
+315 LPWRRLAWWLSF
-327 PLGALLLATL
+327 PIGALLLATL

-349 VPQLCLGLGIVLASA
+349 VPQLCLGLGVVLASA

-393 NPTAFPPRPPVAGPP
+393 NPTAFPPRPPVAGSP

-423 HQLSTLAVLPD
+423 RQLSTLAVLPD

-470 AGYDWFL
+470 AGFDWFL

-482 QGVMSDERQ
+482 QGVMSDARQ
-491 AALAAMVRRSPAFQA
+491 AALDGLVRRSPAFQA
-506 AGSWPLPDG
+506 AGRWPLPDG
-515 SSAELL
+515 SSAELFE
-521 GRRDL
+521 RRDL
-526 SLEVAPVACG
+526 SLEVTPAACG
-536 PGRDLELNLA
+536 PERGLQLDLS
-546 VEPPPPLRPGSAAVL
+546 VEPSTPLRPGGEAVL
-561 VSRLRGPADAL
+561 VSRLRGPAADL

-579 DWRPGPAPSSGPA
+579 DWRPES
-592 DAGQTVVGA
+592 AGAGL
-601 RPVWRH
+601 PPWRH

-613 GLVRASPGGCLEVR
+613 GMVRAGNSACLEVR

-639 NGTYRLRARALDS
+639 DGTYRLRARALDRR
-652 QGRPLALRSAPL
+652 GRPLALRSAPL
-664 TLTLTGG
+664 TLTVAAADGVSDH
-671 GAPGGLAPGGQA
+671 QN
-683 QARDAGAP
+683 DVAP
-691 PNRIDQLLA
+691 PNRIDQLRD
-700 LGRLL
+700 LGRRL
-705 RAGDL
+705 RRGELDL
-710 DRLFRQVGQ
+710 LFRQVGQ

-725 QQVYLA
+725 QQIYLA
-731 QGERLLRTRLQETGA
+731 QAERLLRARLQERPPSSGGA
-746 DPGEAGLEDL
+746 DLEDL

-793 GFVQLYRFRPGQAQE
+793 GFVQLYRFHPGQAQV
-808 ALDAAARLDPGNRT
+808 ALDAAARLDPDNRT
-822 LRTLRIVA
+822 LRTLRAVA
-830 RGLRLDVTGTLALLR
+830 SGLRLDVAGTLALLR

>member
-1 MRAIRGRDGWIL
+1 MRRTRGRDGWIL
-13 LGLWLAGVLLDVL
+13 LGLWLAGVLLDGL

-32 QPPGWDQG
+32 QPPAWDQG

-48 IWQVLGEAAPL
+48 VWQVLGEAAPL
-59 DPLWWHRLWAEA
+59 DPLWWQRLWAET
-71 PSYRG
+71 PTYRG
-76 PFTYLVTAPVFSLLG
+76 PLTYLVTAPVFSLLG
-91 PGYGSAVL
+91 PGYGSAIL

-110 SLHGLGRLAH
+110 SLYGLGRLAR

-129 FLCTVAPALL
+129 FLCAVAPALL

-170 RHRWLWS
+170 RRPWLWS
-177 LGSGLG
+177 LAGGLG
-183 LGVIVLTRPTGL
+183 LGAVVLTRPTGL

-215 RGRPD
+215 RGRPG

-236 AAAAV
+236 AATAV

-264 VLYQEG
+264 VLYQDG

-300 GGALSRWRRGGPGRG
+300 GGALHWWRNLGVPAGALP
-315 LAWRRLSWWLSF
+315 WRRLAWWLSF

-349 VPQLCLGLGIVLASA
+349 VPQLCLGLGIVLAAA

-372 RLAVVAIGIWGAL
+372 RLAVVALGIWGAL

-449 QDFRVAARQT
+449 QEFRVAARQT
-459 VAPLDQLDGDL
+459 VAPVDQLDGDL
-470 AGYDWFL
+470 AGFDWFL

-491 AALAAMVRRSPAFQA
+491 AALDGLVRRSPAFQA
-506 AGSWPLPDG
+506 AGRWPLPDG
-515 SSAELL
+515 SSAELF
-521 GRRDL
+521 GRRAL
-526 SLEVAPVACG
+526 GLEVLPVACG
-536 PGRDLELNLA
+536 PGRGLALNLA
-546 VEPPPPLRPGSAAVL
+546 VEPPPPLRPGSGAVL
-561 VSRLRGPADAL
+561 VSRLRGPAAEL

-579 DWRPGPAPSSGPA
+579 DWRPDTAA
-592 DAGQTVVGA
+592 AGVPT
-601 RPVWRH
+601 WRH

-613 GLVRASPGGCLEVR
+613 GMVRAAPGGCLEVQ

-634 PAGLP
+634 PVGLP
-639 NGTYRLRARALDS
+639 DGSYRLRARALDR
-652 QGRPLALRSAPL
+652 QGRPLPLRSAPL
-664 TLTLTGG
+664 TLTVAGVSAQSPEAQG
-671 GAPGGLAPGGQA
+671 KGA
-683 QARDAGAP
+683 QAMDAGAP
-691 PNRIDQLLA
+691 PNRIDQLVE

-705 RAGDL
+705 RNGDL

-725 QQVYLA
+725 QQIYLS
-731 QGERLLRTRLQETGA
+731 QGERLLRARLQETGA
-746 DPGEAGLEDL
+746 DPGEADLEDL

-793 GFVQLYRFRPGQAQE
+793 GFVQLYRFHPGQAQV

-822 LRTLRIVA
+822 LRTLRAVA
-830 RGLRLDVTGTLALLR
+830 SGLRLDVAGTLALLR

>member
-1 MRAIRGRDGWIL
+1 MRLARNRDGWVL

-26 WLQRHA
+26 WLQRHT
-32 QPPGWDQG
+32 QPPAWDQG

-48 IWQVLGEAAPL
+48 VWQVLGEAAPF
-59 DPLWWHRLWAEA
+59 DPSWWQRLWAET
-71 PSYRG
+71 PTYRG

-91 PGYGSAVL
+91 PGYGSAIL

-110 SLHGLGRLAH
+110 SLYGLGRLAH
-120 GRAAGLWAA
+120 SRAAGLWAA
-129 FLCTVAPALL
+129 FLCGVSPALL

-157 TWWLLTVR
+157 TWWLLSVR
-165 VLGRP
+165 VLARP
-170 RHRWLWS
+170 RHPWLWS
-177 LGSGLG
+177 LGGGLG
-183 LGVIVLTRPTGL
+183 LGAVVLTRPTGL

-205 AWRALAPLLR
+205 AWMALAALVQ
-215 RGRPD
+215 RGRP
-220 PRARFGRLAE
+220 ARLGESLLA
-230 ALLAAA
+230 LAAA
-236 AAAAV
+236 TAV

-264 VLYQEG
+264 VLYQDG

-300 GGALSRWRRGGPGRG
+300 GGLLSRSLRRSPPPSRWPKQR
-315 LAWRRLSWWLSF
+315 LAWWLSF
-327 PLGALLLATL
+327 PLGGLLLATL

-349 VPQLCLGLGIVLASA
+349 VPQLCLGLGILLASA
-364 AGRWTPVW
+364 AGRWTTGW
-372 RLAVVAIGIWGAL
+372 RLAVVGIGVWGAL

-393 NPTAFPPRPPVAGPP
+393 NPTGFPPRPPIAGPP
-408 WPLEAIVATIRQRSP
+408 WPLEAIVSTIRQRSP
-423 HQLSTLAVLPD
+423 EQLSTLAVLPD

-449 QDFRVAARQT
+449 QKFRVAARQT
-459 VAPLDQLDGDL
+459 VAPVDQLDGDL
-470 AGYDWFL
+470 AGFDWFL

-482 QGVMSDERQ
+482 QGVMSDDRQ
-491 AALAAMVRRSPAFQA
+491 AALDGMVRRSPAFQA

-515 SSAELL
+515 SSAELFE
-521 GRRDL
+521 RRQL
-526 SLEVAPVACG
+526 SLEMTPVACG
-536 PGRDLELNLA
+536 ADPSLQLDLS
-546 VEPPPPLRPGSAAVL
+546 VEPSSPLRPGSEAVL
-561 VSRLRGPADAL
+561 VSRLRGPAAEL

-579 DWRPGPAPSSGPA
+579 DWRPETAGAGLPS
-592 DAGQTVVGA
+592 
-601 RPVWRH
+601 WRH

-613 GLVRASPGGCLEVR
+613 GMLRVDSSACLEVR

-639 NGTYRLRARALDS
+639 DGTYQLRARALDR
-652 QGRPLALRSAPL
+652 QGQPLALRRSPLPL
-664 TLTLTGG
+664 TVAADGG
-671 GAPGGLAPGGQA
+671 GG
-683 QARDAGAP
+683 DSGAP

-705 RAGDL
+705 REGELDL
-710 DRLFRQVGQ
+710 LFRQVGQ

-725 QQVYLA
+725 QQTYLA
-731 QGERLLRTRLQETGA
+731 QGERLLRARLQETPP
-746 DPGEAGLEDL
+746 DAGGGDLEDL

-781 LEPTNPHALMAL
+781 LEPSNPHALMAL
-793 GFVQLYRFRPGQAQE
+793 GFVQLYRFHPGQAQV

-822 LRTLRIVA
+822 LRTLRAVA
-830 RGLRLDVTGTLALLR
+830 SGLRLDVAGTLALLR

>member
-1 MRAIRGRDGWIL
+1 MRLARGRDGWIL
-13 LGLWLAGVLLDVL
+13 LGLWLAGLLLDVL

-32 QPPGWDQG
+32 QPPAWDQG

-48 IWQVLGEAAPL
+48 VWQVLGEAAPF
-59 DPLWWHRLWAEA
+59 DPRWWQRLWAET
-71 PSYRG
+71 PTYRG

-91 PGYGSAVL
+91 PGYGSAIL
-99 SNSLFQALLLG
+99 ANGLFQALLLG
-110 SLHGLGRLAH
+110 SVYGLGRLAH

-129 FLCTVAPALL
+129 FLCGVSPALL

-157 TWWLLTVR
+157 TWWLLTAR

-170 RHRWLWS
+170 RRPWLWS
-177 LGSGLG
+177 LGGGLG
-183 LGVIVLTRPTGL
+183 LGAVFLTRPTGL
-195 VMLWLPLLAL
+195 LMLWLPLLAL
-205 AWRALAPLLR
+205 AWMALVPLLQ
-215 RGRPD
+215 RGRHRRID
-220 PRARFGRLAE
+220 RLAQL
-230 ALLAAA
+230 LLAAA
-236 AAAAV
+236 AATAV

-264 VLYQEG
+264 VLYQDG

-288 MAGAA
+288 MAGAS

-300 GGALSRWRRGGPGRG
+300 GGLLSAWPRRGSPPSRWPWQR
-315 LAWRRLSWWLSF
+315 LAWWLSF

-364 AGRWTPVW
+364 AGRWTTGW
-372 RLAVVAIGIWGAL
+372 RLAVLGIGVWGAL

-393 NPTAFPPRPPVAGPP
+393 NPTGFPPRPPIGGPA
-408 WPLEAIVATIRQRSP
+408 WPLQAIVATIRQRSP

-449 QDFRVAARQT
+449 QNFRVAARQT
-459 VAPLDQLDGDL
+459 VAPIDQLDGDL
-470 AGYDWFL
+470 AGFDWFL

-482 QGVMSDERQ
+482 QGVMSDARQ
-491 AALAAMVRRSPAFQA
+491 AALDAMVSRSPAFQA
-506 AGSWPLPDG
+506 AGRWPLPDG
-515 SSAELL
+515 SSAELF

-526 SLEVAPVACG
+526 SLEVTTVACG
-536 PGRDLELNLA
+536 QDRRLQLDLS
-546 VEPPPPLRPGSAAVL
+546 VQPPSPLRPGSEAVL
-561 VSRLRGPADAL
+561 ISRLRGPAAEL

-579 DWRPGPAPSSGPA
+579 DWQPEVAEAGLPS
-592 DAGQTVVGA
+592 
-601 RPVWRH
+601 WRH

-613 GLVRASPGGCLEVR
+613 GMVRAKPSACLEVR

-639 NGTYRLRARALDS
+639 DGTYRLRARATGS
-652 QGRPLALRSAPL
+652 QGRPLALLSSPL
-664 TLTLTGG
+664 TLMVAAG
-671 GAPGGLAPGGQA
+671 GAAVGDG
-683 QARDAGAP
+683 GAP
-691 PNRIDQLLA
+691 PNRIDQLVD

-705 RAGDL
+705 RRGEL
-710 DRLFRQVGQ
+710 DRLFQQVGQ

-725 QQVYLA
+725 QQIYLA
-731 QGERLLRTRLQETGA
+731 QGEQLLRARLQERPASTGGG
-746 DPGEAGLEDL
+746 DLEDL

-793 GFVQLYRFRPGQAQE
+793 GFVQLYRFHPGQAQV
-808 ALDAAARLDPGNRT
+808 ALDAAARLDPGNPT

-830 RGLRLDVTGTLALLR
+830 RGLRLDVAGTLALLR

>member
-1 MRAIRGRDGWIL
+1 MRLSRHRDGWIL
-13 LGLWLAGVLLDVL
+13 LGLWLAGLLLDVL
-26 WLQRHA
+26 WLQRHG
-32 QPPGWDQG
+32 QPPAWDQG

-48 IWQVLGEAAPL
+48 VWQVLGEAAPF
-59 DPLWWHRLWAEA
+59 DPLWWQRLWAET
-71 PSYRG
+71 PTYRG

-91 PGYGSAVL
+91 PGYGSAIL

-110 SLHGLGRLAH
+110 SLYGLGRLAH
-120 GRAAGLWAA
+120 SRAAGLWAA
-129 FLCTVAPALL
+129 FLCGVAPALL

-165 VLGRP
+165 VLARP
-170 RHRWLWS
+170 RHPWLWS
-177 LGSGLG
+177 LGGGLG
-183 LGVIVLTRPTGL
+183 LGAVVLTRPTGL

-205 AWRALAPLLR
+205 AWIALLAPVQQ
-215 RGRPD
+215 GRP
-220 PRARFGRLAE
+220 ARLSRLAQL
-230 ALLAAA
+230 LLAAA
-236 AAAAV
+236 AATAV

-264 VLYQEG
+264 VLYQDG

-288 MAGAA
+288 MAGAT

-300 GGALSRWRRGGPGRG
+300 GGLLGRWQQRGAPASALPWPR
-315 LAWRRLSWWLSF
+315 LAWWLSF

-349 VPQLCLGLGIVLASA
+349 VPQLCLGLGILLASA
-364 AGRWTPVW
+364 TGRWTTGW
-372 RLAVVAIGIWGAL
+372 RLAVVGIGVWGAL

-393 NPTAFPPRPPVAGPP
+393 NPTGFPPRPPIAGPP

-459 VAPLDQLDGDL
+459 VAPVDQLGGDL
-470 AGYDWFL
+470 AGFDWFL

-482 QGVMSDERQ
+482 QGVMSDGRQ
-491 AALAAMVRRSPAFQA
+491 AALDGMVRRSPAFQP
-506 AGSWPLPDG
+506 AGRWPLPDG
-515 SSAELL
+515 SSAELF

-526 SLEVAPVACG
+526 SLAVTPVACG
-536 PGRDLELNLA
+536 PDPSLQLDLS
-546 VEPPPPLRPGSAAVL
+546 VEPPAPLRPGSEAVL
-561 VSRLRGPADAL
+561 VSRLQGPADQL

-579 DWRPGPAPSSGPA
+579 DWRPDSGGAGLPA
-592 DAGQTVVGA
+592 
-601 RPVWRH
+601 WRH

-613 GLVRASPGGCLEVR
+613 GMLRASGPGCLEIR
-627 ERLALVV
+627 EQLALVV

-639 NGTYRLRARALDS
+639 DGSYRLRARAIDAL
-652 QGRPLALRSAPL
+652 GRPLALRSSPLPL
-664 TLTLTGG
+664 TVTADGSGG
-671 GAPGGLAPGGQA
+671 EG
-683 QARDAGAP
+683 GAP
-691 PNRIDQLLA
+691 PNRVDQLLA

-705 RAGDL
+705 RRGELDL
-710 DRLFRQVGQ
+710 LFRQVGQ

-725 QQVYLA
+725 QQIYLA
-731 QGERLLRTRLQETGA
+731 QGERLLRARLQKTPPDAGG
-746 DPGEAGLEDL
+746 GELEDL

-793 GFVQLYRFRPGQAQE
+793 GFVQLYRFHPGQAQV

-822 LRTLRIVA
+822 LRTLRAVA
-830 RGLRLDVTGTLALLR
+830 SGLRLDVAGTLALLR

>member
-1 MRAIRGRDGWIL
+1 MRLARGRDGWIL
-13 LGLWLAGVLLDVL
+13 LGLWLAGLLLDAL
-26 WLQRHA
+26 WLQRHG
-32 QPPGWDQG
+32 QPPAWDQG

-48 IWQVLGEAAPL
+48 VWQVLGEAAPL
-59 DPLWWHRLWAEA
+59 DPLWWQRLWAET
-71 PSYRG
+71 PTYRG

-91 PGYGSAVL
+91 PGYGSAIL
-99 SNSLFQALLLG
+99 SNGLFQALLLG
-110 SLHGLGRLAH
+110 SLYGLGRLAH
-120 GRAAGLWAA
+120 SRAAGLWAA
-129 FLCTVAPALL
+129 FLCGVSPALL

-157 TWWLLTVR
+157 TWWVLTVR
-165 VLGRP
+165 VLARP
-170 RHRWLWS
+170 RHPWLWS
-177 LGSGLG
+177 LGGGLG
-183 LGVIVLTRPTGL
+183 LGAVVLTRPTGL
-195 VMLWLPLLAL
+195 VMLWLPLLGL
-205 AWRALAPLLR
+205 AWMALVPLR
-215 RGRPD
+215 QRGRK
-220 PRARFGRLAE
+220 ARFGRLAQL
-230 ALLAAA
+230 LLAAA
-236 AAAAV
+236 AATAV

-264 VLYQEG
+264 VLYQDG

-293 LVAVVVA
+293 LVAVVMA
-300 GGALSRWRRGGPGRG
+300 GGLLSWWPRRGTPASRSPWPQI
-315 LAWRRLSWWLSF
+315 AWWLSF

-364 AGRWTPVW
+364 AGRWTTAW
-372 RLAVVAIGIWGAL
+372 RLAVVGIGVWGAL

-393 NPTAFPPRPPVAGPP
+393 NPTGFPPRPPIAGPA

-449 QDFRVAARQT
+449 QAFRVAARQT
-459 VAPLDQLDGDL
+459 VAPLDQLNGDL
-470 AGYDWFL
+470 AGFDWFL

-482 QGVMSDERQ
+482 QGVMSDARQ
-491 AALAAMVRRSPAFQA
+491 AALDGMVRRSPAFQA
-506 AGSWPLPDG
+506 AGRWPLPDG
-515 SSAELL
+515 SSAELFK
-521 GRRDL
+521 RRDL
-526 SLEVAPVACG
+526 SLEVTPVACG
-536 PGRDLELNLA
+536 PDPSLQLDLS
-546 VEPPPPLRPGSAAVL
+546 VEPPSLRPGREAVL
-561 VSRLRGPADAL
+561 VSRLRGPAAVL
-572 RDGLLLL
+572 HDGLLLL
-579 DWRPGPAPSSGPA
+579 DWRPESAE
-592 DAGQTVVGA
+592 AGL
-601 RPVWRH
+601 PNWRH

-613 GLVRASPGGCLEVR
+613 GMVRAGSSACLEVR

-639 NGTYRLRARALDS
+639 DGSYRLGARATDR

-664 TLTLTGG
+664 TLTVAAEAG
-671 GAPGGLAPGGQA
+671 GAGGQ
-683 QARDAGAP
+683 DGGAP

-705 RAGDL
+705 RRGELDL
-710 DRLFRQVGQ
+710 LFRQVGQ

-725 QQVYLA
+725 QQIYLS
-731 QGERLLRTRLQETGA
+731 QGERLLRARLQERPA
-746 DPGEAGLEDL
+746 DAGGGDLEDL

-793 GFVQLYRFRPGQAQE
+793 GFVQLYRFHPGQAQV

-822 LRTLRIVA
+822 LRTLRAVA
-830 RGLRLDVTGTLALLR
+830 SGLRLDVAGTLALLR

>member
-1 MRAIRGRDGWIL
+1 MRLVRGRDVWIL
-13 LGLWLAGVLLDVL
+13 LGLWLAGLLLDVL

-32 QPPGWDQG
+32 QPPAWDQG

-48 IWQVLGEAAPL
+48 VWQVLGEAAPF
-59 DPLWWHRLWAEA
+59 DPIWWQRLWAET
-71 PSYRG
+71 PTYRG
-76 PFTYLVTAPVFSLLG
+76 PFTYLVTAPLFSLLG
-91 PGYGSAVL
+91 PGYASAIL

-110 SLHGLGRLAH
+110 SLYGLGRLAH

-129 FLCTVAPALL
+129 FLCGVAPALL

-165 VLGRP
+165 VLARP
-170 RHRWLWS
+170 RHPWLWS
-177 LGSGLG
+177 LGGGLG
-183 LGVIVLTRPTGL
+183 LGAVVLTRPTGL

-205 AWRALAPLLR
+205 AWMALAALVQ
-215 RGRPD
+215 RGRP
-220 PRARFGRLAE
+220 ARLGE
-230 ALLAAA
+230 SLLAVAA
-236 AAAAV
+236 ATAV

-264 VLYQEG
+264 VLYQDG

-293 LVAVVVA
+293 LVAVVVV
-300 GGALSRWRRGGPGRG
+300 GGLLSRWRRRG
-315 LAWRRLSWWLSF
+315 APASPLPWPQLSWWLSF
-327 PLGALLLATL
+327 PLGALLLASL

-349 VPQLCLGLGIVLASA
+349 VPQLCLGLGILLASA
-364 AGRWTPVW
+364 TGRWTTGW
-372 RLAVVAIGIWGAL
+372 RLAVVGIGVWGAL

-393 NPTAFPPRPPVAGPP
+393 NPTGFPPRPPIAGPP
-408 WPLEAIVATIRQRSP
+408 WPLEAIVATIGQRSP

-449 QDFRVAARQT
+449 QNFRAAARQT
-459 VAPLDQLDGDL
+459 VAPVDQLDGDL
-470 AGYDWFL
+470 AGFDWFL

-482 QGVMSDERQ
+482 QGVMSDARQ
-491 AALAAMVRRSPAFQA
+491 AALDAMVRRSPAFQA
-506 AGSWPLPDG
+506 AGRWPLPDG
-515 SSAELL
+515 SSAELFQ
-521 GRRDL
+521 RRQLSLAVTPVSCGPDPSLQLDL
-526 SLEVAPVACG
+526 S
-536 PGRDLELNLA
+536 
-546 VEPPPPLRPGSAAVL
+546 VEPTAPLRPGREAVL
-561 VSRLRGPADAL
+561 VSRLRGPAAQL

-579 DWRPGPAPSSGPA
+579 DWRP
-592 DAGQTVVGA
+592 D
-601 RPVWRH
+601 WRH

-613 GLVRASPGGCLEVR
+613 GMVRAGPSGCLEVR

-639 NGTYRLRARALDS
+639 DGSYRLRARAIDG

-664 TLTLTGG
+664 TLTVAATGEVANRPDG
-671 GAPGGLAPGGQA
+671 
-683 QARDAGAP
+683 GAP

-705 RAGDL
+705 RRGELDL
-710 DRLFRQVGQ
+710 LFRQVGQ

-725 QQVYLA
+725 QQIYLA
-731 QGERLLRTRLQETGA
+731 QGERLLRARLQERPPGAGGA
-746 DPGEAGLEDL
+746 DLEDL

-793 GFVQLYRFRPGQAQE
+793 GFVQLYRFHPGQAQV

-822 LRTLRIVA
+822 LRTLRAVA
-830 RGLRLDVTGTLALLR
+830 SGLRLDVAGTLALLR

>member
-1 MRAIRGRDGWIL
+1 MRLARGRDAWIL
-13 LGLWLAGVLLDVL
+13 LGLWLAGLLLDVL
-26 WLQRHA
+26 WLQRHG
-32 QPPGWDQG
+32 QPPAWDQG

-48 IWQVLGEAAPL
+48 VWQVLGEAAPF
-59 DPLWWHRLWAEA
+59 DPLWWQRLWAET
-71 PSYRG
+71 PTYRG

-91 PGYGSAVL
+91 PGYGSAIL
-99 SNSLFQALLLG
+99 SNGLFQALLLV
-110 SLHGLGRLAH
+110 SLYGLGRLAH
-120 GRAAGLWAA
+120 SRAAGLWSA
-129 FLCTVAPALL
+129 FLCSVAPALL

-148 FSLTAVLTA
+148 FSLTAVLTT

-165 VLGRP
+165 VLASPRRP
-170 RHRWLWS
+170 WLWS
-177 LGSGLG
+177 LAGGLG
-183 LGVIVLTRPTGL
+183 LGAVVLTRPTGL

-205 AWRALAPLLR
+205 AWMALAALVQ
-215 RGRPD
+215 RGRP
-220 PRARFGRLAE
+220 ARLAE
-230 ALLAAA
+230 SLLGVAAA
-236 AAAAV
+236 TAL

-264 VLYQEG
+264 VLYQDG

-288 MAGAA
+288 MAGAT

-300 GGALSRWRRGGPGRG
+300 GGLLSRWLRRGSPPHLLDWHR
-315 LAWRRLSWWLSF
+315 LAWWLSF

-349 VPQLCLGLGIVLASA
+349 VPQLCLGLGILLASA
-364 AGRWTPVW
+364 TGRWTTGW
-372 RLAVVAIGIWGAL
+372 RLAVVGLGIWGAL

-393 NPTAFPPRPPVAGPP
+393 NPTGFPPRPPIAGPP

-459 VAPLDQLDGDL
+459 VAPLDQLGGDL
-470 AGYDWFL
+470 AGFDWFL

-482 QGVMSDERQ
+482 QGVMSDARQ
-491 AALAAMVRRSPAFQA
+491 AALDGMVRRSPAFQA
-506 AGSWPLPDG
+506 AGRWPLPDG
-515 SSAELL
+515 SSAELF
-521 GRRDL
+521 GRRNL
-526 SLEVAPVACG
+526 SLEVTPVACG
-536 PGRDLELNLA
+536 PDPSLQLDLS
-546 VEPPPPLRPGSAAVL
+546 VEPAAPLRPGSEAVL
-561 VSRLRGPADAL
+561 VSRLRGPAAQL

-579 DWRPGPAPSSGPA
+579 DWRPDSAA
-592 DAGQTVVGA
+592 AGL
-601 RPVWRH
+601 PHWRH

-613 GLVRASPGGCLEVR
+613 GMVRASAGGCLEVR

-639 NGTYRLRARALDS
+639 DGTSRLRARAIDG
-652 QGRPLALRSAPL
+652 QGRPLALRSGPL
-664 TLTLTGG
+664 TLAVAATGEVATG
-671 GAPGGLAPGGQA
+671 PDG
-683 QARDAGAP
+683 GAP

-705 RAGDL
+705 RRGELDL
-710 DRLFRQVGQ
+710 LFRQVGQ

-731 QGERLLRTRLQETGA
+731 QGERLLRARLQEGPARSGGA
-746 DPGEAGLEDL
+746 DLEDL

-793 GFVQLYRFRPGQAQE
+793 GFVQLYRFHPGQAQV

-822 LRTLRIVA
+822 LRTLRAVA
-830 RGLRLDVTGTLALLR
+830 SGLRLDVAGTMTLLR

>member
-1 MRAIRGRDGWIL
+1 MRLARGRDGWIL
-13 LGLWLAGVLLDVL
+13 LGLWLAGVLLDGL
-26 WLQRHA
+26 WLRRHG
-32 QPPGWDQG
+32 QPPAWDQG

-48 IWQVLGEAAPL
+48 VWQVLGEAAPF
-59 DPLWWHRLWAEA
+59 DPLWWQRLWAET
-71 PSYRG
+71 PTYRG

-91 PGYGSAVL
+91 PGYGSAIL

-110 SLHGLGRLAH
+110 SLYGLGRLAH
-120 GRAAGLWAA
+120 SRAAGLWAA
-129 FLCTVAPALL
+129 FLCGVAPALL

-165 VLGRP
+165 VLARP
-170 RHRWLWS
+170 RHPWLWS
-177 LGSGLG
+177 LGGGLG
-183 LGVIVLTRPTGL
+183 LGAVVLTRPTGL

-205 AWRALAPLLR
+205 AWMALAALVQ
-215 RGRPD
+215 RGRP
-220 PRARFGRLAE
+220 ARLAE
-230 ALLAAA
+230 SLLAVAA
-236 AAAAV
+236 ATAV

-264 VLYQEG
+264 VLYQDG

-288 MAGAA
+288 MAGAG

-300 GGALSRWRRGGPGRG
+300 GGALGRWRRRG
-315 LAWRRLSWWLSF
+315 APAKALPWPQLAWWLSF

-349 VPQLCLGLGIVLASA
+349 VPQLCLGLGILLASA
-364 AGRWTPVW
+364 TGRWTTGW
-372 RLAVVAIGIWGAL
+372 RLAVVGIGVWGAL

-393 NPTAFPPRPPVAGPP
+393 NPTGFPPRPPIAGPG
-408 WPLEAIVATIRQRSP
+408 WPLEAIVTTIRQRSP

-449 QDFRVAARQT
+449 QSFRVAARQT
-459 VAPLDQLDGDL
+459 VAPVDQLNGDL
-470 AGYDWFL
+470 AGFDWFL

-482 QGVMSDERQ
+482 QGVMSDARQ
-491 AALAAMVRRSPAFQA
+491 AALDAMVRRSPAFQP
-506 AGSWPLPDG
+506 AGRWPLPDG
-515 SSAELL
+515 SSAELF
-521 GRRDL
+521 GRRQL
-526 SLEVAPVACG
+526 SLAVTPVACG
-536 PGRDLELNLA
+536 PGPSLQLDLS
-546 VEPPPPLRPGSAAVL
+546 VEPAAPLRPGSEAEL
-561 VSRLRGPADAL
+561 VSRLRGPAAQL

-579 DWRPGPAPSSGPA
+579 DWRP
-592 DAGQTVVGA
+592 D
-601 RPVWRH
+601 WRH

-613 GLVRASPGGCLEVR
+613 GMVRAGPSGCLEVR

-634 PAGLP
+634 PTGLP
-639 NGTYRLRARALDS
+639 DGSYRLRARAIDG
-652 QGRPLALRSAPL
+652 QGRPLALRSAPQ
-664 TLTLTGG
+664 TLTVAATGEVATEADG
-671 GAPGGLAPGGQA
+671 GV
-683 QARDAGAP
+683 P

-705 RAGDL
+705 RRGEL
-710 DRLFRQVGQ
+710 ELLFRQVGQ

-725 QQVYLA
+725 QQIYLA
-731 QGERLLRTRLQETGA
+731 QGERLLRARLQERPPSSWSA
-746 DPGEAGLEDL
+746 DLEDL

-793 GFVQLYRFRPGQAQE
+793 GFVQLYRFHPGQAQV

-822 LRTLRIVA
+822 LRTLRAVA
-830 RGLRLDVTGTLALLR
+830 SGLRLDVAGTLALLR

>member
-1 MRAIRGRDGWIL
+1 MRLARGRDGWIL
-13 LGLWLAGVLLDVL
+13 LGLWLAGMLLDVL

-32 QPPGWDQG
+32 QPPAWDQG

-48 IWQVLGEAAPL
+48 VWQVLGQAAPF
-59 DPLWWHRLWAEA
+59 DPLWWQRLWAET
-71 PSYRG
+71 PTYRG

-91 PGYGSAVL
+91 PGYGSAIL

-110 SLHGLGRLAH
+110 SLYGLGRLAH
-120 GRAAGLWAA
+120 SRAAGLWAA
-129 FLCTVAPALL
+129 FLCGVSPALL

-157 TWWLLTVR
+157 TWWMLTVR
-165 VLGRP
+165 VLARP
-170 RHRWLWS
+170 RHPWRWS

-183 LGVIVLTRPTGL
+183 LGAVVLTRPTGL
-195 VMLWLPLLAL
+195 LMLWLPLLAL
-205 AWRALAPLLR
+205 AWMALVPLLQ
-215 RGRPD
+215 RGRP
-220 PRARFGRLAE
+220 ARFGRLAQL
-230 ALLAAA
+230 LLAAA
-236 AAAAV
+236 AATAV

-264 VLYQEG
+264 VLYQDG
-270 LEANT
+270 LEPNT

-293 LVAVVVA
+293 LVAVVAA
-300 GGALSRWRRGGPGRG
+300 GGLLSRWRRRG
-315 LAWRRLSWWLSF
+315 TPPTPWPWQPLAWWLSF
-327 PLGALLLATL
+327 PLGSLLLATL

-364 AGRWTPVW
+364 AGRWATSW
-372 RLAVVAIGIWGAL
+372 RLAVVGIGLWGAL

-393 NPTAFPPRPPVAGPP
+393 NPTGFPPRPPIAGPS
-408 WPLEAIVATIRQRSP
+408 WPLEAIVAAIRQRSP
-423 HQLSTLAVLPD
+423 DQLSTVAVLPD

-459 VAPLDQLDGDL
+459 VAPVDQLDGDL
-470 AGYDWFL
+470 AGFDWFL

-482 QGVMSDERQ
+482 QGVMSDARQ
-491 AALAAMVRRSPAFQA
+491 AALDGLVRRSPAFQA
-506 AGSWPLPDG
+506 AGRWPLPDG
-515 SSAELL
+515 SSAELFE
-521 GRRDL
+521 RRDL
-526 SLEVAPVACG
+526 SLEVTPTACG
-536 PGRDLELNLA
+536 PERGLQLDLS
-546 VEPPPPLRPGSAAVL
+546 VEPSTPLRPGGEAVL
-561 VSRLRGPADAL
+561 VSRLRGPAADL

-579 DWRPGPAPSSGPA
+579 DWRLES
-592 DAGQTVVGA
+592 AGAGL
-601 RPVWRH
+601 PPWRH

-613 GLVRASPGGCLEVR
+613 GMVRARPSACLEVR

-639 NGTYRLRARALDS
+639 DGSYRLRARALDR

-664 TLTLTGG
+664 TLTVAAAGG
-671 GAPGGLAPGGQA
+671 VSDHQK
-683 QARDAGAP
+683 DGAP
-691 PNRIDQLLA
+691 PNRIDQLRD

-705 RAGDL
+705 RRGELDL
-710 DRLFRQVGQ
+710 LFRQVGQ

-725 QQVYLA
+725 QQIYLA
-731 QGERLLRTRLQETGA
+731 QAERLLRARLQ
-746 DPGEAGLEDL
+746 DPPPGDSGGDLEDL

-766 RHADGAVDTLQRIVS
+766 RHADGAVDTLRRIVS

-793 GFVQLYRFRPGQAQE
+793 GFVQLYRFHPGQAQV
-808 ALDAAARLDPGNRT
+808 ALDAAARLDPDNRT
-822 LRTLRIVA
+822 LRTLRAVA
-830 RGLRLDVTGTLALLR
+830 SGLRLDVAGTLALLR